1 MYTLKDLSKFGGR
14 HTHLRE
20 LWQFLGVSLGE
31 STVKTEYNLKNIPK
45 RDNINLTNN
54 FAENLHMYFKQ

>member
-1 MYTLKDLSKFGGR
+1 MYTLKDLSKFGGCHMR
-14 HTHLRE
+14 LRE

-31 STVKTEYNLKNIPK
+31 STVKTEHNLKNIPK
-45 RDNINLTNN
+45 CDNNDLTNN